1 MKKKK
6 KKKKN
11 LSFSICCE
19 WFPPQITHTLMLNIE
34 ICKLVM
40 KQNKKDFFFFF
51 LRMKTLN
58 FIKEN

>member
-1 MKKKK
+1 MK

-34 ICKLVM
+34 ICKLVI

-51 LRMKTLN
+51 ENEN
-58 FIKEN
+58 FEFH